1 MGFVLYLHSPH
12 LVIKDYSGQIIFCK
26 KIDESIKS
34 DKDFLYFDRVE
45 CRGPNFLLKKR
56 EFIRSYCWLFKN
68 YGWIFS
74 AFSLFFLLLGVILWF
89 KRKDSHSVLLA
100 MWSAGGLLWI
110 GGFIYFSLIILANVM
125 LHCPRTA
132 DYYVPASLLLYCG
145 YTVFIVAFPAALYE
159 TAKRVKD

>member
-68 YGWIFS
+68 YGGIFS